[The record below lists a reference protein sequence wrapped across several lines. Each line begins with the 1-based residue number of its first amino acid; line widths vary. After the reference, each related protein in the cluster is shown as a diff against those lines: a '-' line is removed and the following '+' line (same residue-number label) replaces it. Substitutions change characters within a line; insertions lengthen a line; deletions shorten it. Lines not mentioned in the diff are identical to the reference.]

1 MNQVVRRFGNGELES
16 SLRHSVQLIPV
27 LFALNLTACSS
38 QQLYGAG
45 QEWQK
50 NECNK
55 IIDTQ
60 ERTRCMSSAKTA
72 YEDYKR
78 QSEAAKGTA
87 K

>member
-1 MNQVVRRFGNGELES
+1 MEFT
-16 SLRHSVQLIPV
+16 LRLTTF
-27 LFALNLTACSS
+27 LFAFTSIVGLTSCSS

-45 QEWQK
+45 QEWKK

-55 IIDTQ
+55 IIDMQ
-60 ERTRCMSSAKTA
+60 ERNRCMSSTKTS

-78 QSEAAKGTA
+78 QSEAAKGA

>member
-1 MNQVVRRFGNGELES
+1 MAVTATLGLS
-16 SLRHSVQLIPV
+16 S
-27 LFALNLTACSS
+27 CSS

-60 ERTRCMSSAKTA
+60 ERNRCMSSTRTS
-72 YEDYKR
+72 YDDYKR
-78 QSEAAKGTA
+78 QSDAAKGA